1 MKVFLIIIAC
11 IQSTVMPLDKSCVLV
26 PTPESFETVAQ
37 CLNYVDYFKKNVE
50 SASPDMYITGFCTTK
65 EITST

>member
-1 MKVFLIIIAC
+1 MKVFLVIIAC
-11 IQSTVMPLDKSCVLV
+11 IQSTVIPLEKSCVLV
-26 PTPESFETVAQ
+26 PTPEAFENVAQ

-65 EITST
+65 EVNSA